1 MGKDSKRRD
10 VPKVTLTGSSHLASG
25 AWRPRGTWAVLL
37 AVVALVAASFLV
49 VSQAAAQAPKTF
61 NLKLQTAVPA
71 GDPHI
76 DLLQRF
82 NKDLQRMSNGRI
94 KFEILPV
101 GAVVGRDELLDAVD
115 KGVVDAG
122 FAWTHFWTGKH
133 PAAGLF
139 SAPMGG
145 AGTGLDQMSHL
156 AWMFEGEGQKLYREL
171 YQKVIKVDVVPFQI
185 SPDGPEALGWFKKPP
200 KNVAEFRRM
209 KYRAPPGLP
218 GKAYV
223 EMGVPVV
230 SLSGEELIPAA
241 ERGVIDAGEWINPL
255 SDIKMGLQD
264 VFKFYSLQGLHQ
276 AIDIADLVING
287 KVWRSMPADLQAMIE
302 VAARASVMDSL
313 LFYLKGN
320 SEALVEL
327 VTKRGVKLFDAPEGY
342 ASAYLEAANKVLET
356 EAARDPFFR
365 KVLDSMRAF
374 AKTVVPY
381 KVETTKQSL
390 FLGEAGLKRMGK

>member
-1 MGKDSKRRD
+1 MGKYSKRGDAPEAAGGNAQHQPNGRWR
-10 VPKVTLTGSSHLASG
+10 LSG
-25 AWRPRGTWAVLL
+25 MWAALL
-37 AVVALVAASFLV
+37 AAIAVGVASFIAPGD
-49 VSQAAAQAPKTF
+49 AAAQAPKVF

-76 DLLQRF
+76 DLLERF

-209 KYRAPPGLP
+209 KFRAPPGLP

-241 ERGVIDAGEWINPL
+241 ERGVIDGGEWINPL

-276 AIDIADLVING
+276 AIDIGDLVISG
-287 KVWRSMPADLQAMIE
+287 KVWRSMPADIQAMIE
-302 VAARASVMDSL
+302 VAARASVLDSL
-313 LFYLKGN
+313 LSYLKGN

-327 VTKRGVKLFDAPEGY
+327 VTKRGVKLFDAPQGY
-342 ASAYLEAANKVLET
+342 ASAYLEAANKVLER
-356 EAARDPFFR
+356 EAAKDPFFR